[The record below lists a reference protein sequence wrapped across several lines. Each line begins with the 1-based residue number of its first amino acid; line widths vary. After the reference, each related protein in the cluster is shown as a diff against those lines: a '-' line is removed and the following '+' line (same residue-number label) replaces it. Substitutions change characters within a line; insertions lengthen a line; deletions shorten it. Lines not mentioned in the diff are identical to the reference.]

1 MKVAQQQTTE
11 KCMPKKKNL
20 HVKMTKRHFDVTMK
34 HGKSTGVCWR
44 SDNDDAFV
52 KKNNV
57 RPLVRSLWDSKL
69 LLQRFL
75 ELGKKN
81 DMAEF
86 LSVS

>member
-1 MKVAQQQTTE
+1 MLKVDGIINAYY
-11 KCMPKKKNL
+11 
-20 HVKMTKRHFDVTMK
+20 
-34 HGKSTGVCWR
+34 
-44 SDNDDAFV
+44 
-52 KKNNV
+52 NNKE

-69 LLQRFL
+69 LLQCFL